1 MAALVVLRQCISDRI
16 MRSRDEEKQARSTS
30 DAKLVSLTTKHAE
43 LLKINSSQLDTLRHV
58 EVDLINLKESEQRL
72 KDNIISLE
80 AQVNFV
86 LFFFLTSTTFFCFF
100 FFFF

>member
-1 MAALVVLRQCISDRI
+1 

-80 AQVNFV
+80 AQVKIIYLFFDV
-86 LFFFLTSTTFFCFF
+86 YYFLFFLFFFLKFENVDTF
-100 FFFF
+100 